1 MHTNS
6 VIQSR
11 NLKNIFQK
19 KIIAVIKQLLQYE
32 RIIDRLTV
40 HTLIDMKI

>member
-6 VIQSR
+6 VIQSH
-11 NLKNIFQK
+11 NFKNIFQK

-40 HTLIDMKI
+40 RTFDR